1 MHEQDRE
8 ELHAA
13 VARIAALEDFMRE
26 HTRTESARVKRLEE
40 AHVAL
45 QAEVSENTK
54 VTNATKA
61 DTKTLV
67 DFVAAYKATK
77 LVGGLASRLLMYV
90 SLVGGGLA
98 AIFVALKTGRL
109 P

>member
-40 AHVAL
+40 AHAEL
-45 QAEVSENTK
+45 RAEVSENTQI
-54 VTNATKA
+54 TKA
-61 DTKTLV
+61 SRADLKTLV
-67 DFVAAYKATK
+67 DFVTAYKATK
-77 LVGGLASRLLMYV
+77 MVGGFAARVVMYIALA
-90 SLVGGGLA
+90 GGGLA